1 VNAASH
7 QDSVAVLGAGS
18 WGTALAI
25 HLARQGRRV
34 LLWGRDPAAMAAMG
48 EARCNRRYL
57 PDAPFPPELEPTA
70 DLAGAVHASDSWLVA
85 VPSQAFREVLVA
97 LAPYRREAS
106 VLVWA
111 TKGLEEHSGQWLH
124 QVVAEELG
132 ANFPCAAVSGP
143 SFAGE
148 VARGL
153 PTALTVASATP
164 GVAERVAEWFHGERM
179 RVYLSDDILGVQLG
193 GAFKNVLAIA
203 AGISDGLGF
212 GANARAALITR
223 GLAELMRLGEAVG
236 ARRETLMGLS
246 GLGDLVLTCTDDQ
259 SRNRRLGLALGR
271 GENLDAALAAIG
283 QAVEGARTA
292 RMAVSKAA
300 EFGVE
305 MPICHQVHRVLY
317 TGVSTIEAVGELLGR
332 DQKPEF

>member
-1 VNAASH
+1 MS
-7 QDSVAVLGAGS
+7 QPPVAVLGAGS
-18 WGTALAI
+18 WGTALAM
-25 HLARQGRRV
+25 HLARQGHRV
-34 LLWGRDPAAMAAMG
+34 RLWGRDPEAMAAMA
-48 EARCNRRYL
+48 EANCNTRYL
-57 PDAPFPPELEPTA
+57 PDAPFPPGLEPTA
-70 DLAGAVHASDSWLVA
+70 DLDAALRESSCWLVV
-85 VPSQAFREVLVA
+85 VPSQAFREMLQK
-97 LAPYRREAS
+97 LAPYRDDAR

-124 QVVAEELG
+124 QVVAEEMG
-132 ANFPCAAVSGP
+132 VNFPCAVISGP
-143 SFAGE
+143 SFAKE

-153 PTALTVASATP
+153 PTALTVASTPP

-179 RVYLSDDILGVQLG
+179 RVYLSDDVLGVQLG

-223 GLAELMRLGEAVG
+223 GLAELMRLGDAAG

-271 GENLDAALAAIG
+271 GESLDAALAAIG

-300 EFGVE
+300 ELGVD

-317 TGVSTIEAVGELLGR
+317 VGHSAIEAVGELLGR

>member
-1 VNAASH
+1 MPAAGP
-7 QDSVAVLGAGS
+7 VAVLGAGS

-25 HLARQGRRV
+25 HLARQGMGVR
-34 LLWGRDPAAMAAMG
+34 LWGRDPAAMAAMA
-48 EARCNRRYL
+48 ESRVNSRYL
-57 PDAPFPPELEPTA
+57 PDSRFPDGLAPTA
-70 DLAGAVHASDSWLVA
+70 YLDQAVSGADSWLVA
-85 VPSQAFREVLVA
+85 VPSHAFRELLQA
-97 LAPYRREAS
+97 LAPYRAEGR

-111 TKGLEEHSGQWLH
+111 TKGLEERSGQWLH
-124 QVVAEELG
+124 EVAAEELG
-132 ANFPCAAVSGP
+132 VNYPCAVVSGP
-143 SFAGE
+143 SFAKE

-153 PTALTVASATP
+153 PTALTVGSATP
-164 GVAERVAEWFHGERM
+164 GVAERVAEWFHGDRM
-179 RVYLSDDILGVQLG
+179 RVYLSDDMLGVQLG
-193 GAFKNVLAIA
+193 GALKNVLAIA

-223 GLAELMRLGEAVG
+223 GLAELMRLGEAAG

-271 GENLDAALAAIG
+271 GDALDDALAAIG
-283 QAVEGARTA
+283 QAVEGVRTA

-300 EFGVE
+300 EFGVD

>member
-1 VNAASH
+1 VSRKEP
-7 QDSVAVLGAGS
+7 VAVLGAGS

-25 HLARQGRRV
+25 HLARQGHAVR
-34 LLWGRDPAAMAAMG
+34 LWGRDAPAMAAMAK
-48 EARCNRRYL
+48 ARCNHRYL
-57 PDAPFPPELEPTA
+57 PDALFPPGLESTA
-70 DLAGAVHASDSWLVA
+70 DLAAALEHAACWLVA
-85 VPSQAFREVLVA
+85 VPSNAFREVLAA
-97 LAPYRREAS
+97 LAPYRDAAP

-132 ANFPCAAVSGP
+132 VGFPCAVISGP
-143 SFAGE
+143 SFAKE

-153 PTALTVASATP
+153 PTALTVASTTP
-164 GVAERVAEWFHGERM
+164 GVAERVADWFHGERM
-179 RVYLSDDILGVQLG
+179 RVYLSDDVLGVQLG

-223 GLAELMRLGEAVG
+223 GLAELMRLGEAAG

-271 GENLDAALAAIG
+271 GQDLESALAEIG

-300 EFGVE
+300 ELGVD

-317 TGVSTIEAVGELLGR
+317 VGRSAIEAVGELLGR

>member
-1 VNAASH
+1 MT
-7 QDSVAVLGAGS
+7 VLGAGS

-25 HLARQGRRV
+25 HLARQGRPVR
-34 LLWGRDPAAMAAMG
+34 LWGRDPAAMAAMA
-48 EARCNRRYL
+48 EAGCNRRYL
-57 PDAPFPPELEPTA
+57 PDAPFPPGLETTA
-70 DLAGAVHASDSWLVA
+70 DLEEAAGAADCWLVA
-85 VPSQAFREVLVA
+85 VPSHAFREIVAA
-97 LAPYRREAS
+97 LAPLRGDGR

-111 TKGLEEHSGQWLH
+111 TKGLEEHSGSWLH
-124 QVVAEELG
+124 EVVAEELG
-132 ANFPCAAVSGP
+132 VNFPCAVLSGP
-143 SFAGE
+143 SFAKE

-164 GVAERVAEWFHGERM
+164 GVAERVADWFHGERM
-179 RVYLSDDILGVQLG
+179 RVYLSDDVLGVQLG
-193 GAFKNVLAIA
+193 GALKNVLAIA

-223 GLAELMRLGEAVG
+223 GLAELMRLGEAAG

-271 GENLDAALAAIG
+271 GETLDAALGAIG
-283 QAVEGARTA
+283 QAVEGSRTA

-300 EFGVE
+300 ELGVD

-317 TGVSTIEAVGELLGR
+317 TGLSTIEAVGELLGR